1 MSKTNKKNLPDGSI
15 VALITPFTE
24 DGQVN
29 TEKLREL
36 VEFHIQNGTD
46 GILVL
51 GTTGET
57 PTMTHEEDDIA
68 VKTVLDAADDRI
80 FVLVGTGSNNSAV
93 MKQKSLDYQEMGAD
107 GLLIIS
113 PYYNKANPEGLYHHF
128 MQTLDAVEIPCVIY
142 NIPGRTG
149 INIPADVIGR
159 LSKHPNA
166 AGIKEASGN
175 ISYAADI
182 APYLNEKFKMYSG
195 NDDMIVPL
203 LSLGG
208 SGVISVLA
216 NVAPKETHD
225 MVQAYLNGDTKKSL
239 DLQLKYLDLVRSLF
253 CEVNP
258 IPVKS
263 ALNLMGFNVGDL
275 RLPLYK
281 MSEANEQR
289 LAESLR
295 KVDLL

>member
-1 MSKTNKKNLPDGSI
+1 MTKKKLPDGSI
-15 VALITPFTE
+15 VALITPFKE
-24 DGQVN
+24 DGSVN
-29 TEKLREL
+29 TDKLREL
-36 VEFHIQNGTD
+36 VEFHIANGTD

-57 PTMTHEEDDIA
+57 PTMTHEEDDLA
-68 VKTVLDAADDRI
+68 VRTVLDAADGRI
-80 FVLVGTGSNNSAV
+80 FVLVGTGSNNTAV
-93 MKQKSLDYQEMGAD
+93 MKQKSLDYQAMGAD

-113 PYYNKANPEGLYHHF
+113 PYYNKANEEGLYHHF
-128 MQTLDAVEIPCVIY
+128 MATADAVDIPCIIY

-149 INIPADVIGR
+149 VNIPVSVMKR
-159 LSKHPNA
+159 LAEHPNV
-166 AGIKEASGN
+166 AGVKEASGN
-175 ISYAADI
+175 ISYAADL
-182 APYLNEKFKMYSG
+182 APILSEDFKMYSG

-216 NVAPKETHD
+216 NVVPQETHD
-225 MVQAYLNGDTKKSL
+225 MVQAYLDGDVKKSL

-263 ALNLMGFNVGDL
+263 AMNMLGYEVGDV

-281 MSEANEQR
+281 MSEANEAR
-289 LAESLR
+289 LRRSLEEAG
-295 KVDLL
+295 LL

>member
-1 MSKTNKKNLPDGSI
+1 
-15 VALITPFTE
+15 
-24 DGQVN
+24 
-29 TEKLREL
+29 
-36 VEFHIQNGTD
+36 
-46 GILVL
+46 
-51 GTTGET
+51 
-57 PTMTHEEDDIA
+57 
-68 VKTVLDAADDRI
+68 
-80 FVLVGTGSNNSAV
+80 
-93 MKQKSLDYQEMGAD
+93 
-107 GLLIIS
+107 
-113 PYYNKANPEGLYHHF
+113 
-128 MQTLDAVEIPCVIY
+128 
-142 NIPGRTG
+142 
-149 INIPADVIGR
+149 
-159 LSKHPNA
+159 
-166 AGIKEASGN
+166 
-175 ISYAADI
+175 
-182 APYLNEKFKMYSG
+182 MYSG

-239 DLQLKYLDLVRSLF
+239 DLQLKYLDLIRSLF

-289 LAESLR
+289 LADSLR